1 MENATSANLHI
12 HRDGHLGTMG
22 LTGDKKAAV
31 VRAGKWQ
38 RLVVAV
44 ELEKQKFCAYVNGKP
59 AIEIVK
65 NDKLVSNGRFALDTE
80 FYLFSGMSCAVS
92 VRCQVSSLHSL
103 LSELILRCSDSNEKF
118 CQAIKV
124 STFIVR
130 GFAMAEDAVRTL
142 GSPTTP
148 VGMFLECAGCGMS
161 LAGHGHSMY

>member
-12 HRDGHLGTMG
+12 NRDGHLGTMG

-80 FYLFSGMSCAVS
+80 FYLFSGTSCRCVSTTTRAHRTHCSLNRYCGAQTRTSSSARRLKSAPSSCADLPW
-92 VRCQVSSLHSL
+92 QKML
-103 LSELILRCSDSNEKF
+103 
-118 CQAIKV
+118 
-124 STFIVR
+124 
-130 GFAMAEDAVRTL
+130 FAL
-142 GSPTTP
+142 
-148 VGMFLECAGCGMS
+148 
-161 LAGHGHSMY
+161 